1 MWLCRIFPAL
11 AKYSRI
17 RRNNMNRQ
25 VIKAPY
31 TAPLAELIAI
41 AQPLHLLVSVSVEA
55 GIDDWE
61 EGDEL

>member
-1 MWLCRIFPAL
+1 
-11 AKYSRI
+11 
-17 RRNNMNRQ
+17 MNKQ

-41 AQPLHLLVSVSVEA
+41 AQPLPLLVSVSVEA
-55 GIDDWE
+55 GFDEWE